1 MIGLVVAVVGG
12 AAAFWLIGPDDTVQ
26 SGEQSLSSKGLA
38 IASTPDLLNRHG
50 PVLHV
55 DVRSTKNQP
64 VFVGVARDFD
74 VSSYLKGTAY
84 TKLVQVQF
92 PVALTTQ
99 ESKGTAGPLAA
110 PDTLD
115 WWVAKANGAGT
126 QSIAWPIE
134 DGPYDVVIMN
144 ADGKTAPDAK
154 VDLGIEI
161 PKAFVTALGIFA
173 AGIILLAVGI
183 LLVLFR
189 RRPAKSHPTNG
200 TTAHSEP
207 WQSQAPQSPSPQQQ
221 FPPAQYPP
229 AQYPPAQGAPPAPV
243 GPQQQ
248 PQGPP
253 AQYPPVQGPPAQRP
267 PMNGQPPRPAPAQGG
282 PGQQPPVQGQ
292 PQQPPVQGMPPQR
305 PQGGGAVRRV
315 LTVGLAFGLVSGCSA
330 VPQADTVTTLTRPAI
345 SDAAAAAV
353 IKHYNDVN
361 NKANSTRNSK
371 LIATIEGGNLVRES
385 QAGYTID
392 QYAKAKPIGAFTYTK
407 PVIGA
412 PQVGSY
418 PMRFVSS
425 SGISDN
431 AKYRHVGLWERET
444 AGSPWMLMFAAG
456 VPTTV
461 KLPDLTG
468 IRPATKADDT
478 RLAVAPQLAA
488 TSLATY
494 LTGGAASPRAAAF
507 QPNSEIKSLLAGI
520 VSNRAEKAKQPGST
534 RGITDAFTAP
544 QQSPAYVTKS
554 GTAVVFVSLTHE
566 YTLLPGVHWQFWW
579 AGMPENAFSPAAVK
593 YQSGLTS
600 TTIHDAVLLIPPKGK
615 GKIQVAS
622 FESQVIDAGGY

>member
-1 MIGLVVAVVGG
+1 MLLALIGLVVAVVGG
-12 AAAFWLIGPDDTVQ
+12 VAAFWLIGPDDTVQ
-26 SGEQSLSSKGLA
+26 SGEQALSSKGLA
-38 IASTPDLLNRHG
+38 VASTPDLLNRHG

-84 TKLVQVQF
+84 TKLVQVQY
-92 PVALTTQ
+92 PIALTTQ
-99 ESKGTAGPLAA
+99 DAKGTAGPLAA

-115 WWVAKANGAGT
+115 WWVTKANGAGT

-134 DGPYDVVIMN
+134 DGPYDVVVMN
-144 ADGKTAPDAK
+144 ADGKTAPATQ
-154 VDLGIEI
+154 VNLGIEI
-161 PKAFVTALGIFA
+161 PHAFRTALVIFA
-173 AGIILLAVGI
+173 VGIVLLALGI

-189 RRPAKSHPTNG
+189 RRPKKAQPTG
-200 TTAHSEP
+200 GATTQVLYPQDNS
-207 WQSQAPQSPSPQQQ
+207 QSSQPQYP
-221 FPPAQYPP
+221 QYPP
-229 AQYPPAQGAPPAPV
+229 AQQPGPA
-243 GPQQQ
+243 GPQQ

-253 AQYPPVQGPPAQRP
+253 PGRPPVPAGPQQHPQGQPGSRPPAY
-267 PMNGQPPRPAPAQGG
+267 GQPPQR
-282 PGQQPPVQGQ
+282 PPVQGQ
-292 PQQPPVQGMPPQR
+292 PPQQR
-305 PQGGGAVRRV
+305 PSGGGTVRRIV
-315 LTVGLAFGLVSGCSA
+315 GVGLAFGLVTGCSA
-330 VPQADTVTTLTRPAI
+330 IPEPNSVKVLTRPAI
-345 SDAAAAAV
+345 TDAAAVAV

-392 QYAKAKPIGAFTYTK
+392 QYAKAKPMTAFTYTK
-407 PVIGA
+407 SVIGA
-412 PQVGSY
+412 PEFGSY

-431 AKYRHVGLWERET
+431 PKYRHVGLWERET
-444 AGSPWMLMFAAG
+444 AGSPWMLTFAAG

-468 IRPATKADDT
+468 VRPATKADDT

-494 LTGGAASPRAAAF
+494 LTGGTKSPRAAAF
-507 QPNSEIKSLLAGI
+507 QPNAQITSLLAGI
-520 VSNRAEKAKQPGST
+520 VNNRAEKAKQRGST
-534 RGITDAFTAP
+534 RGISDDFAAP
-544 QQSPAYVTKS
+544 SQSPAFVTKS

-566 YTLLPGVHWQFWW
+566 YTLLPGANWQFWW
-579 AGMPENAFSPAAVK
+579 AGMPENAFSPATVK
-593 YQSGLTS
+593 YQSSLTS

-615 GKIQVAS
+615 IQVAS
-622 FESQVIDAGGY
+622 FESQLIEAGGY